1 MTIQELDKNSREKT
15 FNELLKSDLL
25 CVRCKNMNLIC
36 CFKVKG
42 FYGNVGNATKSLFA
56 GTTTSA
62 SRTTTSASGTTAS
75 VSSTTTIGQPSISI
89 TTRGFG
95 EYHSS
100 QNTKELNRLKP
111 AAAWTYLDFFTL
123 SIPVKSASSTTLAST
138 VSSSATTP
146 TSTVNQIDTV
156 SFIDQYFV
164 AM

>member
-1 MTIQELDKNSREKT
+1 MILGSSSSAVFTAGSGSGSE
-15 FNELLKSDLL
+15 
-25 CVRCKNMNLIC
+25 V
-36 CFKVKG
+36 
-42 FYGNVGNATKSLFA
+42 VG
-56 GTTTSA
+56 
-62 SRTTTSASGTTAS
+62 SASGTTAS